1 LVTLHFTQN
10 IQRHI
15 ACPQRSLSGQTVREV
30 LEGYFSEHPGART
43 YVLDDQGAL
52 RQHMMI
58 FVDGGPIAD
67 RGSLSDAVEP
77 DSELHV
83 IQALSGG

>member
-1 LVTLHFTQN
+1 MVSLHFTQN

-15 ACPQRSLSGQTVREV
+15 ACPERSVDGATVKQA
-30 LEGYFSEHPGART
+30 LDNYFTDLAAART

-58 FVDGGPIAD
+58 FVDGAPVMD
-67 RGSLSDAVEP
+67 RVSLSDPVKAE
-77 DSELHV
+77 SKLYI

>member
-1 LVTLHFTQN
+1 MVAIHFTQN

-15 ACPQRSLSGQTVREV
+15 ACPERAVSGDTVREV
-30 LEGYFSEHPGART
+30 LANYFADNETARA

-52 RQHMMI
+52 RHHMMI
-58 FVDGGPIAD
+58 FVDGAPVAD
-67 RGSLSDAVEP
+67 RGTLSDAVGP
-77 DSELHV
+77 DSNLHV